1 MKLMCLSTVFM
12 MLVCFL
18 VVSLSLGQSVES
30 SDPENK
36 YQTDKDDSEQKE
48 PVFQM
53 NEIVVTGK

>member
-1 MKLMCLSTVFM
+1 